1 MMRNSM
7 LSFCLVRGGMSRPGD
22 YESVDEY
29 DLYDDG
35 RKSDIIIYD
44 TQFFDRV
51 FEWTCILQTT

>member
-1 MMRNSM
+1 
-7 LSFCLVRGGMSRPGD
+7 MSRPGD